1 MGDGSP
7 SAGSGLVAEAAR
19 KGLTNIWGT
28 PSLEAA
34 GLGQVHGQ
42 IGDRDESLVREITK
56 RDVSERLRI
65 VAMWGREEADAE
77 GGKRSVVLA
86 DRRRGTVEVGR
97 SRRQRGKGRKVW
109 WSH

>member
-1 MGDGSP
+1 MGDSSP
-7 SAGSGLVAEAAR
+7 SVGSGLVAEAAR
-19 KGLTNIWGT
+19 KGLTSIWDT

-56 RDVSERLRI
+56 RAVSERLRV
-65 VAMWGREEADAE
+65 VAKRGREETAAE

-97 SRRQRGKGRKVW
+97 SGRQRGKGRKVW